1 MHADRREAWR
11 AAEVRVTACRERV
24 AALEAGRV
32 ITAADLARAWQQLA
46 LARERAERARLALQE
61 SRARHYGYRTGTLTG
76 AAFSDWLGGH
86 GTSLADVMVY
96 YLSIGGVCSSFE
108 LDAFANNALVLPD
121 VELAVLRHALWEMD
135 EFHGSI

>member
-1 MHADRREAWR
+1 MSADRQEAWR
-11 AAEVRVTACRERV
+11 AAGMRVASCRERA
-24 AALEAGRV
+24 AALEAGHV
-32 ITAADLARAWQQLA
+32 ITAADLARASQRLA
-46 LARERAERARLALQE
+46 LARERAERARLALRE
-61 SRARHYGYRTGTLTG
+61 TRARHHGHATGTLTG
-76 AAFSDWLGGH
+76 AAFSEWLGGH

-96 YLSIGGVCSSFE
+96 YLSIGGACSSFE